1 MNLSTAIKSIS
12 LLAAITLASCS
23 NSKTVTAEK
32 KADDAVKVE
41 VEKSD
46 YREVPQ
52 VNTFTGSIEAEVTNK
67 IAPQSSMRIKKIYV
81 EVGHHVAAGQ
91 KLADMDPSNLD
102 QVRLQMENNQ
112 LEFNRVDELYKIGGC
127 SKSEWDA
134 KKTAL
139 DISRRNYQNLMENTI
154 LVSPTSGIVSQRN

>member
-102 QVRLQMENNQ
+102 QVRL
-112 LEFNRVDELYKIGGC
+112 V
-127 SKSEWDA
+127 A
-134 KKTAL
+134 
-139 DISRRNYQNLMENTI
+139 IS
-154 LVSPTSGIVSQRN
+154 